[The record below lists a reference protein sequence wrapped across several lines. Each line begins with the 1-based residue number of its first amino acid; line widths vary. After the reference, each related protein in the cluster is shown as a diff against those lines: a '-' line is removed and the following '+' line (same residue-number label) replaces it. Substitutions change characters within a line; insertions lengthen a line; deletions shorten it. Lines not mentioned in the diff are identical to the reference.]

1 MDCEPYVAFFIFL
14 SIFKMYTKSMM
25 IYISTTVIAEMKEIP
40 QTLFSNIPRKSSVK
54 YQIRITYLSHTEH
67 ESST

>member
-25 IYISTTVIAEMKEIP
+25 IYISTTVIAE
-40 QTLFSNIPRKSSVK
+40 
-54 YQIRITYLSHTEH
+54 ITRVGVL
-67 ESST
+67 